1 MQTIN
6 ELCLAWYLF
15 VNSNYD
21 VLIMSITL
29 LVVSGLVLEVI
40 RLNKLIS
47 QAKSLIDYDFQF
59 LSKQILTKDK
69 DQVNVNTHFAEDIDR
84 IDKKVNQLK
93 MVCDAWGIKAKK
105 NK

>member
-1 MQTIN
+1 MN
-6 ELCLAWYLF
+6 ELLVWWYLF

-21 VLIMSITL
+21 VLIMTFTL
-29 LVVSGLVLEVI
+29 LVVAGLVLEVV

-69 DQVNVNTHFAEDIDR
+69 DQVNVNVHLAEDIAELQKR
-84 IDKKVNQLK
+84 LK
-93 MVCDAWGIKAKK
+93 EVKTKRK
-105 NK
+105 PVRK